1 MKTYYEDGRHIDVLA
16 ETQVLVVGGGPA
28 GMAAAIAAARVGAKT
43 MLLESYGCFGGNITQ
58 CGVEAIAW
66 FRHENTVE
74 AGGFLRELEETARRM
89 GATHPECQSVSQAVD
104 TELFKVVADRML
116 SQAGVRVLLHCT
128 AVQAIVE
135 EGKIRGVITE
145 SKSGRMAVLAQ
156 RVVDC
161 TGDADIAA
169 RAGAPF
175 VKPSREDLIAVT
187 PVFHVCGVNPARFR
201 YYIENE
207 LRPTYRDWGGYWQ
220 QQLGEEDSLDLFSPY
235 IEECFHRAQR
245 AGLIPTVPHVMLG
258 GTYSDVTHD
267 GSVTQMNMVYLSRV
281 DCTDVWDLTRAEM
294 VGRENALY
302 AITAMKKY
310 LPGFEN
316 ARLRNFAMKIG
327 ARDSR
332 RIRGQ
337 YWLTADDVMSEARF
351 PDSIGI
357 YPEFLDGRGVLLIP
371 TTGRYFQV
379 PYRVLVPQHV
389 DNLLVAGRCIS
400 GDEIAFTAFRNISCC
415 VLTGQAAGAAAA
427 VSLQEGTT
435 TQNVTVAAVQSV
447 LIKQGVRIR

>member
-1 MKTYYEDGRHIDVLA
+1 MKTYYENGRHIDVLA

-28 GMAAAIAAARVGAKT
+28 GMAAAIASARVGAKT
-43 MLLESYGCFGGNITQ
+43 MLAEAYGCFGGNITQ

-66 FRHENTVE
+66 FRHEGTVE
-74 AGGFLRELEETARRM
+74 AGGFLKELEDTARRM
-89 GATHPECQSVSQAVD
+89 GATHPECQSASQAVD
-104 TELFKVVADRML
+104 TELFKTVADRML
-116 SQAGVRVLLHCT
+116 TQAGVRPLLHCN
-128 AVQAIVE
+128 VVDAIVE
-135 EGKIRGVITE
+135 DGKIRGVVTE
-145 SKSGRMAVLAQ
+145 SKSGRMAILAQ

-161 TGDADIAA
+161 TGDADVAA
-169 RAGAPF
+169 RSGAPF
-175 VKPSREDLIAVT
+175 VKPAREELMAVT
-187 PVFHVCGVNPARFR
+187 PVFHVCGVNAARFK

-207 LRPTYRDWGGYWQ
+207 LKPTYRDWGGYWEQ
-220 QQLGEEDSLDLFSPY
+220 QGDDENLDLFSPY
-235 IEECFHRAQR
+235 IEDCFHRAQG
-245 AGLIPTVPHVMLG
+245 AGVIPTVPHVMLG

-267 GSVTQMNMVYLSRV
+267 GSVTQMNMVYLSQV

-294 VGRENALY
+294 AGRENALY
-302 AITAMKKY
+302 AVTAMKKY

-332 RIRGQ
+332 RIKGH

-357 YPEFLDGRGVLLIP
+357 YPEFLDGRGLLLIP

-389 DNLLVAGRCIS
+389 DNLLVGGRCVS

-415 VLTGQAAGAAAA
+415 TLTGQAAGVAAA
-427 VSLQEGTT
+427 VSLREGVT
-435 TQNVTVAAVQSV
+435 TQHVTVPLVQEV
-447 LIKQGVRIR
+447 LTKQGVRIY